1 MVDNSYEIQQLK
13 KVRTYIYITIALLF
27 SMIFIFVSMLFL
39 YFPMIGILD
48 IVYFP
53 SKLAIFSFL
62 ISIVFSVLAIKNL
75 FGKILFILN
84 IFLMLFMIFY
94 GP

>member
-1 MVDNSYEIQQLK
+1 MVDNGDEKQQLK
-13 KVRTYIYITIALLF
+13 KLRTYIYISIALLF
-27 SMIFIFVSMLFL
+27 SMIFIFVSLLFL

-48 IVYFP
+48 VAYFP
-53 SKLAIFSFL
+53 PKLAIFSFL

-75 FGKILFILN
+75 TGKILLVLN
-84 IFLMLFMIFY
+84 IVLMLFMIFF